1 MRERERKRRNFF
13 SRLSF
18 CSLENDN
25 CVNAMLK
32 MFVTFDKLRERV
44 GKLYIKEL
52 YLVRLKETFDDDGK
66 SKEIDVRED
75 LNID

>member
-1 MRERERKRRNFF
+1 
-13 SRLSF
+13 
-18 CSLENDN
+18 
-25 CVNAMLK
+25 

-52 YLVRLKETFDDDGK
+52 HLVRLKETFDDDGK